1 MSMVRAL
8 RPVLAALLAAALVV
22 CLPACKRNPSG
33 DLPATSGEAIQAKRE
48 EVKGFAVVRAYPDQ
62 GRDTLAIAVEF
73 SRPLVG
79 TQDFDKLLT
88 FDRPPA
94 TRKAVGRWTTTARS
108 CASRTS
114 NPTRPTPSPSPLH

>member
-1 MSMVRAL
+1 MVRAL
-8 RPVLAALLAAALVV
+8 RPVLAVLLAVSLTVG
-22 CLPACKRNPSG
+22 LPACKRNPSG
-33 DLPATSGEAIQAKRE
+33 DLPAASGEAIQAKRD

-88 FDRPPA
+88 FDSA
-94 TRKAVGRWTTTARS
+94 
-108 CASRTS
+108 ASNQES
-114 NPTRPTPSPSPLH
+114 G